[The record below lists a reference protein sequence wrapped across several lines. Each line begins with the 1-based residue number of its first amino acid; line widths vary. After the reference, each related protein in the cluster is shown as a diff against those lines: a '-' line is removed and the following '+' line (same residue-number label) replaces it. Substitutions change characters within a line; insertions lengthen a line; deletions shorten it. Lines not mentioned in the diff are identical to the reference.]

1 MSSSRSHLGLRLVL
15 VVPLLVPVVSAASS
29 TLDDAFALQRQGKLK
44 EARDL
49 FRTIAAN
56 SGSSGDKENSVKA
69 LSAAGKI
76 SVSLG
81 DYSGAISDAQQAIEL
96 REGSK
101 KDQELAADY
110 NTLGRANQ
118 YLGNYG
124 AALDNYQA
132 ALKIDR
138 VVQDAAG
145 EVSRLN
151 NIGNIY
157 YFQGEYSRALDFY
170 QQALTK
176 VNASTTEPWNAWGR
190 QLTSANL
197 ATLYQRVGLEGRA
210 LDFYKEISTKAEAL
224 AANEQAQL
232 LLNEGVLYRRMG
244 DPVKALELYSKA
256 QTLYRADRQADG
268 EIGALRN
275 IGIAKAMDLDDLPGA
290 LDAFT
295 AALELSKRASNN
307 RGLAQASLYRGE
319 VLRRLH
325 RLREAKSD
333 LDAAFDEAQR
343 GGLIEEE
350 WKSLYA
356 LGRTAEDAGVLE
368 GAAEDYGKAIKVIE
382 SIRAGLRA
390 TYLRSDF
397 LADKRDVYDS
407 LISVQLRQPAPSMSE
422 IFHWMERS
430 RARTLLDRMAA
441 HTALQESSLEEI
453 QAHLSQDTVLI
464 EFWVGNQSSAAV
476 WLTRTKTGLVRY
488 ASTADIRKSV
498 DLLLAAVH
506 GSPSQW
512 QEPSRKLGN
521 LLLTGIPL
529 ERHLLVVPDG
539 PLSIPFEILGVPNSE
554 TFLIEKCDVSLLP
567 SARFVAMP
575 KTTGQ
580 RWLFP
585 WDLQMTAFG
594 NPPVFSS
601 DALAEK
607 EGWQKLPAS
616 EEEVRAIASILPG
629 KTEIYLGVDARK
641 SYLVNRHSNRAPLL
655 HFSTHAMVDA
665 ENPDRSRILLAAD
678 SSNAAD
684 YLFLGEVYGLDLK
697 NVDLVTVSA
706 CDTARGKMVGGE
718 GIQAFSQAFLAAGAS
733 ATVTSLWK
741 VADRPTAEFMKQF
754 YYFLGRGST
763 KAEALQ
769 LAKLQFFRSKSESS
783 NARYWAAFVLNGD
796 GWNNSR
802 RFIPWSSFL
811 FAVAATLAAA
821 AIFLWYLTRSR
832 LRR

>member
-1 MSSSRSHLGLRLVL
+1 MRSSRSHLGLRLVL
-15 VVPLLVPVVSAASS
+15 VVPLLASAVSAASS
-29 TLDDAFALQRQGKLK
+29 TLDDAFALQRQGRLK

-49 FRTIAAN
+49 FRTIATN
-56 SGSSGDKENSVKA
+56 SRSSGDKENSAKA

-76 SVSLG
+76 SVSIG

-101 KDQELAADY
+101 KDQELATDY

-132 ALKIDR
+132 ALRIDR
-138 VVQDAAG
+138 VLQDTAG
-145 EVSRLN
+145 EISRLN

-157 YFQGEYSRALDFY
+157 YFQGQYSPALDFY

-176 VNASTTEPWNAWGR
+176 VNAAPTEPWNAWGR

-197 ATLYQRVGLEGRA
+197 ATVYQRVGLEGRA
-210 LDFYKEISTKAEAL
+210 LDLYKEISTKAKAL
-224 AANEQAQL
+224 PANEQAQL

-244 DPVKALELYSKA
+244 DPVKALELYGKA
-256 QTLYRADRQADG
+256 QTLFRSDRQVDG
-268 EIGALRN
+268 EIGTLRN
-275 IGIAKAMDLDDLPGA
+275 IGIARAMDLDNLAGA

-295 AALELSKRASNN
+295 AALGLSKRVSNN
-307 RGLAQASLYRGE
+307 RGLVQANLYRGE

-325 RLREAKSD
+325 RLSEAKSN
-333 LDAAFDEAQR
+333 LDEAFDEAQKA
-343 GGLIEEE
+343 GLIEEE

-356 LGRTAEDAGVLE
+356 LGRTAEDQGTLE
-368 GAAEDYGKAIKVIE
+368 GAAEDYSKAIKIIE

-390 TYLRSDF
+390 TSLRSDF

-407 LISVQLRQPAPSMSE
+407 LISVRLQQPAPSVSE
-422 IFHWMERS
+422 IFRWMERS

-441 HTALQESSLEEI
+441 HTALQELSLEEI
-453 QAHLSQDTVLI
+453 QAHLPQDTVLI

-476 WLTRTKTGLVRY
+476 WLTRSKTGLVRY
-488 ASTADIRKSV
+488 ASTVDIRKNV
-498 DLLLAAVH
+498 NLLLAAVQE
-506 GSPSQW
+506 SANQW
-512 QEPSRKLGN
+512 QELSRNLGN
-521 LLLTGIPL
+521 QLLTGIPL
-529 ERHLLVVPDG
+529 KRHLLVVPDG
-539 PLSIPFEILGVPNSE
+539 PLSVPFEILGVPNSE
-554 TFLIEKCDVSLLP
+554 SLLIEKCDVSFLP

-575 KTTGQ
+575 KMTGQ

-585 WDLQMTAFG
+585 WALQMTAFG
-594 NPPVFSS
+594 DPPVFSS

-616 EEEVRAIASILPG
+616 EEEVRGIADILPG
-629 KTEIYLGVDARK
+629 RTKIHLRADARK
-641 SYLVNRHSNRAPLL
+641 SYLLNGDSRRTPLL
-655 HFSTHAMVDA
+655 HLSTHAMVDA

-678 SSNAAD
+678 SSDAAD
-684 YLFLGEVYGLDLK
+684 YLFLDEVYSLNLK

-706 CDTARGKMVGGE
+706 CDTARGKMVRGE
-718 GIQAFSQAFLAAGAS
+718 GIQAFSQAFLAAGSS

-741 VADRPTAEFMKQF
+741 VADKPTADFMKQF
-754 YYFLGRGST
+754 YYFLGRGAT
-763 KAEALQ
+763 KAEALR
-769 LAKLQFFRSKSESS
+769 LAKLQFFRSKTELS
-783 NARYWAAFVLNGD
+783 NARYWAAFILNGD
-796 GWNNSR
+796 GWNTSR
-802 RFIPWSSFL
+802 RVIPWSALL
-811 FAVAATLAAA
+811 FVAALILAAA
-821 AIFLWYLTRSR
+821 AIFLRYFTRSR